1 MILNNEGVIIKS
13 SGGFYTVETEDG
25 ETECRARGI
34 LRKDNTKPYVGDR
47 VVISKNEDGSGNV
60 DDILPRKNSLIRPP
74 LANLDAI
81 VLALSVSDPDPNLF
95 VTDKFIAVLEHKGIE
110 PLIAVTKLDLQD
122 ASGLV
127 RLYSGAGFPVF
138 PVSCETGEGLD
149 PLKRALAGKFLAF
162 SGNSGVG
169 KSSLLNA
176 IDPRLGLEVGE
187 TSKKL
192 GRGRHTTR
200 TIQVFTLEN
209 GARIADTPGFSSI
222 DLVQMSDVDKSGLAG
237 CFREF
242 APYTGKCRFDDCT
255 HTVEAGCEVL
265 EAVKDGS
272 VASSRHENYCQMFAQ
287 IKDIKDWQR
296 HQLEAGH
303 KTRP

>member
-1 MILNNEGVIIKS
+1 MILNNEGVIVKS
-13 SGGFYTVETEDG
+13 SGGFYTVETPDG

-47 VVISKNEDGSGNV
+47 VTISKNEDGSGNV
-60 DDILPRKNSLIRPP
+60 DDILPRRNSLIRPP

-81 VLALSVSDPDPNLF
+81 VLTLSVSDPEPNLF
-95 VTDKFIAVLEHKGIE
+95 VADTFIAALEYKGIE

-122 ASGLV
+122 ASELV
-127 RLYSGAGFPVF
+127 RLYSGAGFSVF

-149 PLKRALAGKFLAF
+149 ALKLALADKFVAF

-176 IDPRLGLEVGE
+176 IDSRLGLEVGE

-200 TIQVFTLEN
+200 TIQIFTLEN
-209 GARIADTPGFSSI
+209 GAKVADTPGFSSI
-222 DLVQMSDVDKSGLAG
+222 DLAQMSDVDKSGLAE

-242 APYTGKCRFDDCT
+242 APYIRKCRFDDCT

-265 EAVKDGS
+265 EAVKSGGI
-272 VASSRHENYCQMFAQ
+272 ASSRHENYCQMFAQ

-296 HQLEAGH
+296 
-303 KTRP
+303 R